1 MAGGARLIGTPVNRV
16 DGRRKV
22 TGTAQYAAEI
32 MVPNL
37 AHAVLVGST
46 VPSGRVVGIETTAAE
61 AAPGVVLVLTHRNRG
76 PLGPL
81 PMGLEDLV
89 AGGTVAESRPPLA
102 GTSIRYFGQYVAMV
116 VAETLEQAR
125 HAASLVGVEYEPASF
140 AVAMEDA
147 PGSAYRPSQ
156 AFGEDLQVRRGD
168 PEAALASAEVRLD
181 VTYRTPSEHPCAM
194 EPHATVAWWSGDTL
208 TVHDATQWVLGDR
221 AVLASAFNLPPEKVR
236 VLAPFVGGM
245 FGSKAETGAHVIL
258 TALAAERLGRPVK
271 TVLTRQQVLTN
282 VGHRTETEQR
292 FELGAR
298 RDGRLVGMRHH
309 ARTHTSI
316 DDEWVETVNL
326 TSRMLY
332 ACPNY
337 EASHEIVRVNAVKP
351 TSMRAPGETPG
362 TFALESA
369 IDELAYALR
378 MDPIDLR
385 RRNDPAANPHTGK
398 PFSSKHLLAC
408 YERGA
413 ARFGWARR
421 TPGPGSMRDG
431 DTIVGWGVSTATFPA
446 LAMGATVRVR
456 LERENSGV
464 RATVLT
470 AGSDAG
476 TGMYTMLALTAA
488 EDLGLPLERVT
499 VELGDSDLP
508 RCAVAGGSN
517 LTASTAPAAAA
528 ACADVRRQLLDLASA
543 LPDALPLARG
553 GVDEYQFADGRI
565 SHPAAPSRAIGY
577 ADLLASS
584 GRPRLEA
591 EAGTTPIFGQN
602 DRYAF
607 QSFGAHF
614 VEVRIT
620 PDIGRTRVSRVVSVF
635 DVGRVLNA
643 KAARSQFIGGIV
655 FGIGQALLEELVYD
669 RSHGYPV
676 NADLAG
682 YLVPVH
688 ADVPDIEVS
697 WIDEPDLNFNSVG
710 CRGLGEIGITGVAAA
725 IANAVY
731 HATGVRIREL
741 PITPD
746 KLLRP

>member
-22 TGTAQYAAEI
+22 TGAAQYSAEV
-32 MVPNL
+32 MVPNM

-46 VPSGRVVGIETTAAE
+46 VPSGRLVGIETTVAE
-61 AAPGVVLVLTHRNRG
+61 HAPGVVLVLTHRNRG

-81 PMGLEDLV
+81 PMGFQDPV
-89 AGGTVAESRPPLA
+89 GGGTVAESRPPLA
-102 GTSIRYFGQYVAMV
+102 DTCMSYCGQYVAMV

-125 HAASLVGVEYEPASF
+125 HAASLVRVEYAPASF
-140 AVAMEDA
+140 AVVMEDA
-147 PGSAYRPSQ
+147 PGPAYRPGQ
-156 AFGEDLQVRRGD
+156 TFGQDLQVRRGD

-181 VTYRTPSEHPCAM
+181 VTYRTPSEHACAM
-194 EPHATVAWWSGDTL
+194 EPHAAVAWWSGDAL

-221 AVLASAFNLPPEKVR
+221 AVLASAFGLPPERVR

-258 TALAAERLGRPVK
+258 TALAAKRLGRPVK

-298 RDGRLVGMRHH
+298 RDGRLVAMRHH
-309 ARTHTSI
+309 ARTHTAM
-316 DDEWVETVNL
+316 DDEFIEPVNF

-337 EASHEIVRVNAVKP
+337 ETTHELLRVNAVKP
-351 TSMRAPGETPG
+351 TSVRAPGETPA

-369 IDELAYALR
+369 IDELACALG

-385 RRNDPAANPHTGK
+385 RRNDPEAHPHTGK

-421 TPGPGSMRDG
+421 TLAPGSMCDG
-431 DTIVGWGVSTATFPA
+431 DTLVGWGVATATYPA
-446 LAMGATVRVR
+446 LVMGATVRVR

-476 TGMYTMLALTAA
+476 TGMYTMLAMTAA
-488 EDLGLPLERVT
+488 EDLGLPIERIT

-528 ACADVRRQLLDLASA
+528 A
-543 LPDALPLARG
+543 
-553 GVDEYQFADGRI
+553 
-565 SHPAAPSRAIGY
+565 
-577 ADLLASS
+577 
-584 GRPRLEA
+584 
-591 EAGTTPIFGQN
+591 
-602 DRYAF
+602 
-607 QSFGAHF
+607 
-614 VEVRIT
+614 
-620 PDIGRTRVSRVVSVF
+620 
-635 DVGRVLNA
+635 
-643 KAARSQFIGGIV
+643 
-655 FGIGQALLEELVYD
+655 
-669 RSHGYPV
+669 
-676 NADLAG
+676 
-682 YLVPVH
+682 
-688 ADVPDIEVS
+688 
-697 WIDEPDLNFNSVG
+697 
-710 CRGLGEIGITGVAAA
+710 
-725 IANAVY
+725 
-731 HATGVRIREL
+731 
-741 PITPD
+741 
-746 KLLRP
+746 